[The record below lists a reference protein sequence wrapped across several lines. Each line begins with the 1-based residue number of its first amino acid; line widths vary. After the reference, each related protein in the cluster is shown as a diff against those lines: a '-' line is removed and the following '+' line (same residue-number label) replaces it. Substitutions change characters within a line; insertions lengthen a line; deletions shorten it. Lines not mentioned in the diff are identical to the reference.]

1 MNRNM
6 KNELIN
12 YIENSIFPL
21 YEKNEKGHGLSHIKS
36 VIKKSLEIAQKY
48 DVDEN
53 IVYTVAAYHDI
64 ADHIDRKNHHV
75 LSADF
80 FMNDEAMKSFFSD
93 EERILIKEAIIDH
106 RASCDHE
113 PRSIYGKIVSTADRC
128 FSDIDEIIART
139 VSYGSIH
146 FPEMDAKS
154 QSIRSYEH
162 IKEKY
167 GNGGYACV
175 WLKDEELERSLEKLS
190 TALEDEDRFV
200 KRILGVM
207 GRSDEF
213 SNSENY
219 NKPAVIDGL
228 LSYTSVYQHKIIPGS
243 LVVINEDFR
252 RACEANTC
260 GRYGKSWC
268 CPPAI
273 GTFEECC
280 ERLSKYENVL
290 VFNGKYEIEDC
301 FDMEGMIEGKHK
313 FSRLTQ
319 EVRECIEPVFSDC
332 LTLAYGVGCESC
344 KKCTYPDAPCRFKDK
359 SCAHL
364 EAYGVNVSQLARA
377 AGMSYKEGDE
387 SIIYFGAIFF

>member
-1 MNRNM
+1 M
-6 KNELIN
+6 KNELIT
-12 YIENSIFPL
+12 YIENNIFPL
-21 YEKNEKGHGLSHIKS
+21 YEKNEKGHGISHVES
-36 VIKKSLEIAQKY
+36 VINKSLEISKNY

-53 IVYTVAAYHDI
+53 IVYAVAAYHDI

-75 LSADF
+75 LSAEF
-80 FMNDEAMKSFFSD
+80 FMNDEAMKNFFSED
-93 EERILIKEAIIDH
+93 ERILIKEAIIDH

-154 QSIRSYEH
+154 QSVRSYEH

-175 WLKDEELERSLEKLS
+175 WLRDEELERSLGELS
-190 TALEDEDRFV
+190 TALEDKDGFV
-200 KRILGVM
+200 KRILTVM

-213 SNSENY
+213 SNSQNY
-219 NKPAVIDGL
+219 NKPAVIDAL
-228 LSYTSVYQHKIIPGS
+228 LSYTSVYQHKIIPSS
-243 LVVINEDFR
+243 LVVTNKEFR

-260 GRYGKSWC
+260 GKYGKSWY

-280 ERLSKYENVL
+280 ERLSKYKNVL

-301 FDMEGMIEGKHK
+301 FDMEGMIEGKNK
-313 FSRLTQ
+313 FAHLSQ
-319 EVRECIEPVFSDC
+319 EVRALIEPMFSDS
-332 LTLAYGVGCESC
+332 LTLSYGTGCQKC
-344 KKCTYPDAPCRFKDK
+344 KTCTYPNEPCRFKDK
-359 SCAHL
+359 SSAQV
-364 EAYGVNVSQLARA
+364 EGYGINVSQLARSA
-377 AGMSYKEGDE
+377 AMSYKENDQ

>member
-1 MNRNM
+1 M
-6 KNELIN
+6 KNDLIS
-12 YIENSIFPL
+12 YIERNIFPL
-21 YEKNEKGHGLSHIKS
+21 YEKNEKGHGMSHISS
-36 VIKKSLEIAQKY
+36 VIKKSLEIAKNY
-48 DVDEN
+48 SVDEN

-75 LSADF
+75 LSAEF
-80 FMNDEAMKSFFSD
+80 FMNDEAIKSFFSD

-113 PRSIYGKIVSTADRC
+113 PRSIYGKIVSTADRS

-154 QSIRSYEH
+154 QSVRSYEH

-175 WLKDEELERSLEKLS
+175 WLRDEELERSLHELS
-190 TALEDEDRFV
+190 TALEDKDGFV
-200 KRILGVM
+200 KRILTVM

-213 SNSENY
+213 SNSQNY
-219 NKPAVIDGL
+219 NKPAVIDAL
-228 LSYTSVYQHKIIPGS
+228 LSYTSVYQHKIIPSS
-243 LVVINEDFR
+243 LVVTNKEFR

-260 GRYGKSWC
+260 GKYGKSWY

-280 ERLSKYENVL
+280 ERLSKYKNVL

-301 FDMEGMIEGKHK
+301 FDMEGMIEGKNK
-313 FSRLTQ
+313 FAHLSQ
-319 EVRECIEPVFSDC
+319 EVRALIEPMFSDS
-332 LTLAYGVGCESC
+332 LTLSYGTGCNSC
-344 KKCTYPDAPCRFKDK
+344 KKCTYPDEPCRFKDK
-359 SCAHL
+359 SSAQV
-364 EAYGVNVSQLARA
+364 EGYGINVSQLARSA
-377 AGMSYKEGDE
+377 AMSYKENDE